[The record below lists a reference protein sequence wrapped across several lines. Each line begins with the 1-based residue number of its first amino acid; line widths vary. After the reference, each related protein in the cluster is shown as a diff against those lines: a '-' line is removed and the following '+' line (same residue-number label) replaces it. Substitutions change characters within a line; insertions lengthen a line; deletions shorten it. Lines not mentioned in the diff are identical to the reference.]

1 MGLSGVSS
9 ATAVAEA
16 LDIPMLMLSELDK
29 PTRAALTEEYEG
41 FKPGTRKIAIALGAL
56 GATVVCMAVA
66 IAGAVGLN
74 YAIFGTTG
82 FENGFSAPDA
92 GVGEGEGE

>member
-16 LDIPMLMLSELDK
+16 PLDIPMLSELDK

-41 FKPGTRKIAIALGAL
+41 FKPSTRKIALGAL
-56 GATVVCMAVA
+56 GATVVCMVVA